1 MPRRPRPN
9 VVLDS
14 VILVSAFLTEE
25 GLAAEV
31 LRRCAR
37 HTHLYT
43 AEAIL
48 QETRRVLSEK
58 EYIRRRYV
66 YTPAQV
72 ERFISHVRT
81 ISSVLSDLPDLKAVE
96 RDPKD
101 DFILSCA
108 VEADADYLVSRD
120 PHLLDLKTYR
130 NTRIVQPEAFIKIL
144 RSLS

>member
-1 MPRRPRPN
+1 
-9 VVLDS
+9 
-14 VILVSAFLTEE
+14 VSAFLTEE

-31 LRRCAR
+31 LKRCAM

-48 QETRRVLSEK
+48 QETRRVLLEK
-58 EYIRRRYV
+58 EYIRRKYV
-66 YTPAQV
+66 YTSAQV
-72 ERFISHVRT
+72 EGFIDHVRT

-108 VEADADYLVSRD
+108 VEANADYLVSRD

-130 NTRIVQPEAFIKIL
+130 NARIVQPEAFIKIL